1 MMRSLLLFVTYAPM
15 IMSSSAPQP
24 SRISFPE
31 PKFIKRHLQGIANR
45 AFDRVDRDGDNKIEF
60 DEAYESML
68 RFYIE
73 INRNAFVDA
82 PSRSSSMVV
91 FRNAD
96 VSNKNYLTRDEFS
109 AMVTTGLGRAFT
121 RIAAFKA
128 VQLVGA
134 PLLASKIVNSLE
146 GRNLARLS
154 RGMPYS
160 VHLKKKELWK
170 TVLTVLFVDRV
181 GNVAVNLVNSQITK
195 MDNARDLGQAS

>member
-60 DEAYESML
+60 DEAYEMML
-68 RFYIE
+68 RVYIE

-82 PSRSSSMVV
+82 PSRSSFMVV
-91 FRNAD
+91 FRNAN
-96 VSNKNYLTRDEFS
+96 VSKTNYLTRDEFS
-109 AMVTTGLGRAFT
+109 AICTTSLGRAFT

-128 VQLVGA
+128 VQVIGA